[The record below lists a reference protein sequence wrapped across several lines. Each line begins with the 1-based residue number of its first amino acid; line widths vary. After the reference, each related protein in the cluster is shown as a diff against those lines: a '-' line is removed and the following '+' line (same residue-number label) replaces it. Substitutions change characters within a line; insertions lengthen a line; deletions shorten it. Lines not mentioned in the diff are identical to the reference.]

1 MLKFKFSTGFFE
13 SMLSRWQHSL
23 VSMEFCHFI
32 FHFLEFVDFGSVP
45 ILAWVSYFGCVNS
58 DCQQSNSFK
67 TDATHPRI
75 RPDSIEFIF
84 KNTVF
89 EKKIVIFLKFCWN
102 FFFEKKIPIS
112 TNYPQ
117 PAENQGQSQKTRK
130 KSQKLIFPLPRTQT
144 YLIRS

>member
-1 MLKFKFSTGFFE
+1 MLKLKFSTGFFE
-13 SMLSRWQHSL
+13 SMLSRQHSL

-32 FHFLEFVDFGSVP
+32 FHFLGFVDFGSVP

-89 EKKIVIFLKFCWN
+89 EKKMNFFLKF
-102 FFFEKKIPIS
+102 FFEN
-112 TNYPQ
+112 TD
-117 PAENQGQSQKTRK
+117 
-130 KSQKLIFPLPRTQT
+130 LD
-144 YLIRS
+144 